1 MTVEITIEVDY
12 YRPVYLDGSSTVLL
26 QSPVSPERPSS
37 NAILVRQD
45 QGQYKNE
52 VSFKPA
58 AQVNKVSCGPH
69 STYAHGVLIQS
80 QLDRGYRK
88 GDRIW
93 LTETAREDRSVSV
106 HDQTK
111 ILAVNLRTWAPI
123 TVALDNVCWIP
134 KFRKIDCGDDE
145 EELMTIS
152 GPPVRKHDRKIY
164 LLAIVQRLR
173 LSNDTNTVEKVE
185 LREIVEQDSF
195 KYQNLT
201 ALPDGKR
208 RTSELFHRSLAAVA
222 PTFFETEPQRFIGT
236 PSNTDIL
243 QFGGGLNQAVSL
255 VTPPPEEEPS
265 EDVSP
270 NFSTNLP
277 LTEGEDDPDVRHK
290 MQELQRVVEAK
301 KARKCKP
308 LIPAGPV
315 GHSTLPSLEG
325 ARSEQLGAD
334 DKHGDTAPSRHLQ
347 PRRAMS
353 HATPRFLP
361 RQQAQPREPV
371 PAALP
376 PPGP

>member
-26 QSPVSPERPSS
+26 QSPVSPERQSS
-37 NAILVRQD
+37 NAVLVRQD

-58 AQVNKVSCGPH
+58 AQVNRVSCGSH
-69 STYAHGVLIQS
+69 KTYAHGVLLQS
-80 QLDRGYRK
+80 HAGRGYRK
-88 GDRIW
+88 GDRVW
-93 LTETAREDRSVSV
+93 LTETGREDRNVSV
-106 HDQTK
+106 QGQTN
-111 ILAVNLRTWAPI
+111 IVAVNLRTWAPI
-123 TVALDNVCWIP
+123 TVALKDVCWIP
-134 KFRKIDCGDDE
+134 KFRKIDCDEDE
-145 EELMTIS
+145 EELLTIS

-173 LSNDTNTVEKVE
+173 LSGGTTAVEGVE

-222 PTFFETEPQRFIGT
+222 PTFFETALQRLTASPSSTGLPQIGSG
-236 PSNTDIL
+236 PAQPI
-243 QFGGGLNQAVSL
+243 SL
-255 VTPPPEEEPS
+255 ATPPPEEELS
-265 EDVSP
+265 EDASP
-270 NFSTNLP
+270 NFSISLP
-277 LTEGEDDPDVRHK
+277 LTEGEDDPDVRRK

-315 GHSTLPSLEG
+315 GQPALPSLRENKIRG
-325 ARSEQLGAD
+325 AVD
-334 DKHGDTAPSRHLQ
+334 
-347 PRRAMS
+347 
-353 HATPRFLP
+353 
-361 RQQAQPREPV
+361 
-371 PAALP
+371 
-376 PPGP
+376 

>member
-1 MTVEITIEVDY
+1 MTVEITIEVNY
-12 YRPVYLDGSSTVLL
+12 YRPVYLDDSSTVLL
-26 QSPVSPERPSS
+26 QSPISPERQPS

-58 AQVNKVSCGPH
+58 AQVNRVSCDSH

-80 QLDRGYRK
+80 QPDRGYRK
-88 GDRIW
+88 GDRVW
-93 LTETAREDRSVSV
+93 LTETAREDRNVSV
-106 HDQTK
+106 RDQTN
-111 ILAVNLRTWAPI
+111 IAAVNLRTGAAI
-123 TVALDNVCWIP
+123 TVALDDVCWIP
-134 KFRKIDCGDDE
+134 KFRKIDCGEDE

-173 LSNDTNTVEKVE
+173 LGDDATTVERVE

-222 PTFFETEPQRFIGT
+222 PTFFETGLPGPIAT
-236 PSNTDIL
+236 PSNTAMP
-243 QFGGGLNQAVSL
+243 QAGNGPDQTVSL
-255 VTPPPEEEPS
+255 ATPPPEEELL
-265 EDVSP
+265 DDASP
-270 NFSTNLP
+270 NFSVSLP
-277 LTEGEDDPDVRHK
+277 LTEGEDDPDVRRK
-290 MQELQRVVEAK
+290 MQELQCMVEAK

-315 GHSTLPSLEG
+315 GHS
-325 ARSEQLGAD
+325 
-334 DKHGDTAPSRHLQ
+334 
-347 PRRAMS
+347 
-353 HATPRFLP
+353 
-361 RQQAQPREPV
+361 
-371 PAALP
+371 ALP
-376 PPGP
+376 PLRENKKRGGAG

>member
-1 MTVEITIEVDY
+1 MTVEITIDVDY

-26 QSPVSPERPSS
+26 QSPISPEHQSR

-58 AQVNKVSCGPH
+58 AQVNRVSCGSH
-69 STYAHGVLIQS
+69 STYAHGVLLQS

-93 LTETAREDRSVSV
+93 LTETAREDRSVLV
-106 HDQTK
+106 QDQSS
-111 ILAVNLRTWAPI
+111 IVAVNLRTWAPI
-123 TVALDNVCWIP
+123 TVALDDVCWIP
-134 KFRKIDCGDDE
+134 KFRKIDCGEGE
-145 EELMTIS
+145 EELLTIS

-173 LSNDTNTVEKVE
+173 LSNDNTTVESVK

-222 PTFFETEPQRFIGT
+222 PSFFETGRQRPSTNPSSTEMPQIGSG
-236 PSNTDIL
+236 PDQVI
-243 QFGGGLNQAVSL
+243 SL
-255 VTPPPEEEPS
+255 ATPPPEEELF
-265 EDVSP
+265 EDASP
-270 NFSTNLP
+270 DFSISQP
-277 LTEGEDDPDVRHK
+277 LTEGEDDPDVRKK

-308 LIPAGPV
+308 LIPAVPV
-315 GHSTLPSLEG
+315 GQS
-325 ARSEQLGAD
+325 
-334 DKHGDTAPSRHLQ
+334 
-347 PRRAMS
+347 
-353 HATPRFLP
+353 
-361 RQQAQPREPV
+361 
-371 PAALP
+371 ALLTS
-376 PPGP
+376 